1 MKIELNIDVDSAK
14 RDCEII
20 SQFSKLL
27 DDFERMRN
35 VILFKEVEKNMKDD
49 ENFLKRILDDV
60 INEDCKKDC
69 ECECECKDK
78 DINKIKVKK
87 INSLDDLKE
96 ALDSLFDCE

>member
-49 ENFLKRILDDV
+49 EDFLKRILDDV
-60 INEDCKKDC
+60 IKEDCKKDS
-69 ECECECKDK
+69 ECECKDK
-78 DINKIKVKK
+78 NINKIKIKK